1 MYDKRQYVPQ
11 GADVS
16 KTSAARQ
23 QDCMNKGPSKTTD
36 GFNLKTKGEEAKL
49 RRTLGPLMT
58 VASKWKKKIIKTA
71 NL

>member
-1 MYDKRQYVPQ
+1 MF
-11 GADVS
+11 A
-16 KTSAARQ
+16 AARQ
-23 QDCMNKGPSKTTD
+23 QDCMNIKPSKTTD